1 MAMRTPGVK
10 TEVIKIEDDEMTKEF
25 NAETCTIEEA
35 TIASF
40 EYEIENA
47 ETDADKKRV
56 AGYIKDA
63 VRDKHIGADDANK
76 LLAKLGVEV
85 ESSPRND
92 KTANEDRLAWEE
104 EQKSLSIKL
113 KDAEGEVE
121 RLKEELKAAKDV
133 VAQLQI
139 TILGMADHGSKG
151 FKSGRLF

>member
-1 MAMRTPGVK
+1 MA
-10 TEVIKIEDDEMTKEF
+10 KEF

-63 VRDKHIGADDANK
+63 VRDKHINADDAKK
-76 LLAKLGVEV
+76 LLAKLGEEV
-85 ESSPRND
+85 ASSPRND
-92 KTANEDRLAWEE
+92 KTAIEDLLAWNEE
-104 EQKSLSIKL
+104 IEALNAAVRSARLRL
-113 KDAEGEVE
+113 KD
-121 RLKEELKAAKDV
+121 LKEEKKEAEKDLKELESRREAIV
-133 VAQLQI
+133 E
-139 TILGMADHGSKG
+139 GGSKG